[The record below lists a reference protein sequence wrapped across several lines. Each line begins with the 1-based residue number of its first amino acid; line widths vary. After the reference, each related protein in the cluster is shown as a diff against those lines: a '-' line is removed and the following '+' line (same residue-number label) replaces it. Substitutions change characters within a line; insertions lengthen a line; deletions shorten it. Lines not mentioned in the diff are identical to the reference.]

1 MTDIPPD
8 YCKCYVNILHHT
20 FETFMPLPSYFW
32 DFDAP
37 IRHTFGTLVPL
48 PSYFEDID
56 APASLLE
63 SRAYIL

>member
-48 PSYFEDID
+48 HRTLRTLMPL
-56 APASLLE
+56 PLC
-63 SRAYIL
+63 